1 MKIFNPLWR
10 KPQTI
15 ISISIGVG
23 MAIVSMV
30 TFLFLEEYNHRQVEN
45 LVQTQLI
52 SLRQKTELELK
63 TRVLALERM
72 QQRWEI
78 EKGTPKERWEKD
90 ALQYIQDYTGYQS
103 IQWVN
108 PDYYIA
114 WLVPEK
120 GNEDVKNLYI
130 KFEGRRKSAIETAI
144 IEDKTYISPVVNL
157 IQGDKGF
164 IVYTPLWIDEGE
176 NQPPRFDGFIT
187 AVFKLNNFLYSV
199 FRQEVWKGYQI
210 FIYQDSQLI
219 YSSIYAPPKDNLQWQ
234 QSIDLE
240 YRGINWQVKIIPNNS
255 FLKKYRSILP
265 HVILIVGLILASLLG
280 WSVHLLCE
288 FKQRN
293 QLLIKAKQE
302 AETANL
308 AKSQFLAMISHE
320 IRTPMNGILGMV
332 NLLED
337 TSLNDIQQE
346 FLLTIRD
353 GGESLLTII
362 NDILN
367 FSKIESNKLQL
378 ETKNFSLRQ
387 CVKKVIDLLQFQAQ
401 EKNLSLT
408 FEIDDSLPEYFLG
421 DIIRLRQILL
431 NLVSNALKFTK
442 QGEVK
447 IIVKGK
453 KINPNDRLSAYQIL
467 FIVQDTGI
475 GIPLHKQSKLFQ
487 PFSQLDASI
496 NRKYGGTGLGLAIC
510 KGLVEMMQGEI
521 WLESEENK
529 GSSFYFRVVLSLGNN
544 PQTSS
549 MVSSSVSSPTPQSS
563 LKILIVEDNLV
574 NQKVISLTLKKLG
587 YQADIANHGL
597 DAIQFLKQKDYN
609 LILMDMQMPEM
620 DGIAATKWIRENLPP
635 EKQPYIMAM
644 TANAMDCDRILCLN
658 AGMDDYMSKPINLPL
673 LKEKLQNI
681 TNING

>member
-1 MKIFNPLWR
+1 MII
-10 KPQTI
+10 TI
-15 ISISIGVG
+15 I
-23 MAIVSMV
+23 
-30 TFLFLEEYNHRQVEN
+30 TFSFLVEYNHRQVEN

-72 QQRWEI
+72 QKRWQN

-90 ALQYIQDYTGYQS
+90 ALEYIEDYTGYQA

-108 PDYYIA
+108 PQYYVT

-130 KFEGRRKSAIETAI
+130 KFENKRKDAIATSIANNTI
-144 IEDKTYISPVVNL
+144 YISPTLNL

-164 IVYTPLWIDEGE
+164 IIYIPLLIPQA
-176 NQPPRFDGFIT
+176 NKPPQFDGFLIS
-187 AVFKLNNFLYSV
+187 VVKLNSFLYSLL
-199 FRQEVWKGYQI
+199 RQEAWKGYQI
-210 FIYQDSQLI
+210 FIYEDSQLI
-219 YSSIYAPPKDNLQWQ
+219 YSSTYASPKDNLQWQ
-234 QSIDLE
+234 QSTELQ
-240 YRGINWQVKIIPNNS
+240 YRGIDWKITIIPNNS

-265 HVILIVGLILASLLG
+265 HIILIIGLILAGLLA
-280 WSVHLLCE
+280 WSVYLLFE

-293 QLLIKAKQE
+293 RLLIKAKQE

-337 TSLNDIQQE
+337 TPLNNIQKE

-367 FSKIESNKLQL
+367 FSKIESNKLEL

-408 FEIDDSLPEYFLG
+408 FEIDDSLPDYFLG

-431 NLVSNALKFTK
+431 NLVANAIKFTR

-447 IIVKGK
+447 IIVQGK
-453 KINPNDRLSAYQIL
+453 KINPNEKLSAYQIL

-510 KGLVEMMQGEI
+510 KGLVEMMEGEI

-529 GSSFYFRVVLSLGNN
+529 GSSFYFRVVLSVSNN

-549 MVSSSVSSPTPQSS
+549 IVSTSVSSLTRQSS

-587 YQADIANHGL
+587 YHADIANHGV
-597 DAIQFLKQKDYN
+597 DAIQILQQKDYN

-620 DGIAATKWIRENLPP
+620 DGIATTKWIRQNLLP

-644 TANAMDCDRILCLN
+644 TANAMDSDRILCLN
-658 AGMDDYMSKPINLPL
+658 AGMDDYMSKPINFAL
-673 LKEKLQNI
+673 LKQKLTAISQLLYK
-681 TNING
+681 

>member
-1 MKIFNPLWR
+1 MII
-10 KPQTI
+10 TI
-15 ISISIGVG
+15 I
-23 MAIVSMV
+23 
-30 TFLFLEEYNHRQVEN
+30 TFSFLVEYNHRQVEN

-72 QQRWEI
+72 QKRWQN

-90 ALQYIQDYTGYQS
+90 ALEYIEDYTGYQA

-108 PDYYIA
+108 PQYYVT

-130 KFEGRRKSAIETAI
+130 KFENKRKDAIATSIANNTI
-144 IEDKTYISPVVNL
+144 YISPTLNL

-164 IVYTPLWIDEGE
+164 IIYIPLLIPQA
-176 NQPPRFDGFIT
+176 NKPPQFDGFLIS
-187 AVFKLNNFLYSV
+187 VVKLNSFLYSLL
-199 FRQEVWKGYQI
+199 RQEAWKGYQI
-210 FIYQDSQLI
+210 FIYEDSQLI
-219 YSSIYAPPKDNLQWQ
+219 YSSTYAPPKDNLQWQ
-234 QSIDLE
+234 QSTELQ
-240 YRGINWQVKIIPNNS
+240 YRGIDWKITIIPNNS

-265 HVILIVGLILASLLG
+265 HIILIIGLILAGLLA
-280 WSVHLLCE
+280 WSVYLLFE

-293 QLLIKAKQE
+293 RLLIKAKQE

-337 TSLNDIQQE
+337 TPLNNIQKE

-367 FSKIESNKLQL
+367 FSKIESNKLEL

-408 FEIDDSLPEYFLG
+408 FEINDSLPDYFLG

-431 NLVSNALKFTK
+431 NLVANAIKFTR

-447 IIVKGK
+447 IIVQGE
-453 KINPNDRLSAYQIL
+453 KINPNEKLSAYQIL

-510 KGLVEMMQGEI
+510 KGLVEMMEGEI

-529 GSSFYFRVVLSLGNN
+529 GSSFYFRVVLSVSNN

-549 MVSSSVSSPTPQSS
+549 IVSTSVSSLTRQSS

-587 YQADIANHGL
+587 YHADIANHGV
-597 DAIQFLKQKDYN
+597 DAIQILQQKDYN

-620 DGIAATKWIRENLPP
+620 DGIATTKWIRQNLLP

-644 TANAMDCDRILCLN
+644 TANAMDSDRILCLN
-658 AGMDDYMSKPINLPL
+658 AGMDDYMSKPINFAL
-673 LKEKLQNI
+673 LKQKLTAISQLLYK
-681 TNING
+681 

>member
-1 MKIFNPLWR
+1 MII
-10 KPQTI
+10 TI
-15 ISISIGVG
+15 I
-23 MAIVSMV
+23 
-30 TFLFLEEYNHRQVEN
+30 TFSFLVEYNHRQVEN

-72 QQRWEI
+72 QKRWQN

-90 ALQYIQDYTGYQS
+90 ALEYIEDYTGYQA

-108 PDYYIA
+108 PQYYVT

-130 KFEGRRKSAIETAI
+130 KFENKRKDAIATSIANNTI
-144 IEDKTYISPVVNL
+144 YISPTLNL

-164 IVYTPLWIDEGE
+164 IIYIPLLIPQA
-176 NQPPRFDGFIT
+176 NKPPQFDGFLIS
-187 AVFKLNNFLYSV
+187 VVKLNSFLYSLL
-199 FRQEVWKGYQI
+199 RQEAWKGYQI
-210 FIYQDSQLI
+210 FIYEDSQLI
-219 YSSIYAPPKDNLQWQ
+219 YSSTYASPKDNLQWQ
-234 QSIDLE
+234 QSTELQ
-240 YRGINWQVKIIPNNS
+240 YRGIDWKITIIPNNS

-265 HVILIVGLILASLLG
+265 HIILIIGLILAGLLA
-280 WSVHLLCE
+280 WSVYLLFE

-293 QLLIKAKQE
+293 RLLIKAKQE

-337 TSLNDIQQE
+337 TPLNNIQKE

-367 FSKIESNKLQL
+367 FSKIESNKLEL

-408 FEIDDSLPEYFLG
+408 FEINDSLPDYFLG

-431 NLVSNALKFTK
+431 NLVANAIKFTR

-447 IIVKGK
+447 IIVQGE
-453 KINPNDRLSAYQIL
+453 KINPNEKLSAYQIL

-510 KGLVEMMQGEI
+510 KGLVEMMEGEI

-529 GSSFYFRVVLSLGNN
+529 GSSFYFRVVLSVSNN

-549 MVSSSVSSPTPQSS
+549 IVSTSVSSLTRQSS

-587 YQADIANHGL
+587 YHADIANHGV
-597 DAIQFLKQKDYN
+597 DAIQILQQKDYN

-620 DGIAATKWIRENLPP
+620 DGIATTKWIRQNLLP

-644 TANAMDCDRILCLN
+644 TANAMDSDRILCLN
-658 AGMDDYMSKPINLPL
+658 AGMDDYMSKPINFAL
-673 LKEKLQNI
+673 LKQKLTAISQLLYK
-681 TNING
+681 

>member
-1 MKIFNPLWR
+1 MII
-10 KPQTI
+10 TI
-15 ISISIGVG
+15 I
-23 MAIVSMV
+23 
-30 TFLFLEEYNHRQVEN
+30 TFSFLVEYNHRQVEN

-72 QQRWEI
+72 QKRWQN

-90 ALQYIQDYTGYQS
+90 ALEYIEDYTGYQA

-108 PDYYIA
+108 PQYYVT

-130 KFEGRRKSAIETAI
+130 KFENKRKDAIATSIANNTI
-144 IEDKTYISPVVNL
+144 YISPTLNL

-164 IVYTPLWIDEGE
+164 IIYIPLLIPQA
-176 NQPPRFDGFIT
+176 NKPPQFDGFLIS
-187 AVFKLNNFLYSV
+187 VVKLNSFLYSLL
-199 FRQEVWKGYQI
+199 RQEAWKGYQI
-210 FIYQDSQLI
+210 FIYEDSQLI
-219 YSSIYAPPKDNLQWQ
+219 YSSTYAPPKDNLQWQ
-234 QSIDLE
+234 QSTELQ
-240 YRGINWQVKIIPNNS
+240 YRGIDWKITIIPNNS

-265 HVILIVGLILASLLG
+265 HIILIIGLILAGLLA
-280 WSVHLLCE
+280 WSVYLLFE

-293 QLLIKAKQE
+293 RLLIKAKQE

-337 TSLNDIQQE
+337 TPLNNIQKE

-367 FSKIESNKLQL
+367 FSKIESNKLEL

-408 FEIDDSLPEYFLG
+408 FEINDSLPDYFLG

-431 NLVSNALKFTK
+431 NLVANAIKFTR

-447 IIVKGK
+447 IIVQGK
-453 KINPNDRLSAYQIL
+453 KINPNEKLSAYQIL

-510 KGLVEMMQGEI
+510 KGLVEMMEGEI

-529 GSSFYFRVVLSLGNN
+529 GSSFYFRVVLSVSNN

-549 MVSSSVSSPTPQSS
+549 IVSTSVSSLTRQSS

-587 YQADIANHGL
+587 YHADIANHGV
-597 DAIQFLKQKDYN
+597 DAIQILQQKDYN

-620 DGIAATKWIRENLPP
+620 DGIATTKWIRQNLLP

-644 TANAMDCDRILCLN
+644 TANAMDSDRILCLN
-658 AGMDDYMSKPINLPL
+658 AGMDDYMSKPINFAL
-673 LKEKLQNI
+673 LKQKLTAISQLLYK
-681 TNING
+681 

>member
-1 MKIFNPLWR
+1 MII
-10 KPQTI
+10 TI
-15 ISISIGVG
+15 I
-23 MAIVSMV
+23 
-30 TFLFLEEYNHRQVEN
+30 TFSFLVEYNNRQVEN

-72 QQRWEI
+72 QKRWQN

-90 ALQYIQDYTGYQS
+90 ALEYIKDYTGYQA

-108 PDYYIA
+108 PQYYVT

-130 KFEGRRKSAIETAI
+130 KFENKRKDAIATSIANNTI
-144 IEDKTYISPVVNL
+144 YISPTLNL

-164 IVYTPLWIDEGE
+164 IIYIPLLIPQA
-176 NQPPRFDGFIT
+176 NKPPQFDGFLIS
-187 AVFKLNNFLYSV
+187 VVKLNSFLYSLL
-199 FRQEVWKGYQI
+199 RQEAWKGYQI
-210 FIYQDSQLI
+210 FIYEDSQLI
-219 YSSIYAPPKDNLQWQ
+219 YSSTYAPPKDNLQWQ
-234 QSIDLE
+234 QSTELQ
-240 YRGINWQVKIIPNNS
+240 YRGIDWKIKIIPNNS

-265 HVILIVGLILASLLG
+265 HIILIIGLILAGLLA
-280 WSVHLLCE
+280 WSVYLLFE

-293 QLLIKAKQE
+293 RLLIKAKQE

-337 TSLNDIQQE
+337 TPLNNIQKE

-367 FSKIESNKLQL
+367 FSKIESNKLEL

-408 FEIDDSLPEYFLG
+408 FEIDDSLPDYFLG

-431 NLVSNALKFTK
+431 NLVANAIKFTR

-447 IIVKGK
+447 IIVQGK
-453 KINPNDRLSAYQIL
+453 KINPNEKLSAYQIL

-510 KGLVEMMQGEI
+510 KGLVEMMEGEI

-529 GSSFYFRVVLSLGNN
+529 GSSFYFRVVLSVSNN

-549 MVSSSVSSPTPQSS
+549 IVSTSVSSLTRQSS

-587 YQADIANHGL
+587 YHADIANHGV
-597 DAIQFLKQKDYN
+597 DAIQILQQKDYN

-620 DGIAATKWIRENLPP
+620 DGIATTKWIRQNLLP

-644 TANAMDCDRILCLN
+644 TANAMDSDRILCLN
-658 AGMDDYMSKPINLPL
+658 AGMDDYMSKPINFAL
-673 LKEKLQNI
+673 LKQKLTAISQLLYK
-681 TNING
+681 

>member
-1 MKIFNPLWR
+1 MII
-10 KPQTI
+10 TI
-15 ISISIGVG
+15 I
-23 MAIVSMV
+23 
-30 TFLFLEEYNHRQVEN
+30 TFSFLVEYNHRQVEN

-72 QQRWEI
+72 QKRWQN

-90 ALQYIQDYTGYQS
+90 ALEYIEDYTGYQA

-108 PDYYIA
+108 PQYYVT

-130 KFEGRRKSAIETAI
+130 KFENKRKDAIATSIANNTI
-144 IEDKTYISPVVNL
+144 YISPTLNL

-164 IVYTPLWIDEGE
+164 IIYIPLLIPQA
-176 NQPPRFDGFIT
+176 NKPPQFDGFLIS
-187 AVFKLNNFLYSV
+187 VVKLNSFLYSLL
-199 FRQEVWKGYQI
+199 RQEAWKGYQI
-210 FIYQDSQLI
+210 FIYEDSQLI
-219 YSSIYAPPKDNLQWQ
+219 YSSTYAPPKDNLQWQ
-234 QSIDLE
+234 QSTELQ
-240 YRGINWQVKIIPNNS
+240 YRGIDWKITIIPNNS

-265 HVILIVGLILASLLG
+265 HIILIIGLILAGLLA
-280 WSVHLLCE
+280 WSVYLLFE

-293 QLLIKAKQE
+293 RLLIKAKQE

-337 TSLNDIQQE
+337 TPLNNIQKE

-367 FSKIESNKLQL
+367 FSKIESNKLEL

-408 FEIDDSLPEYFLG
+408 FEINDSLPDYFLG

-431 NLVSNALKFTK
+431 NLVANAIKFTR

-447 IIVKGK
+447 IIVQGK
-453 KINPNDRLSAYQIL
+453 KINPNEKLSAYQIL

-510 KGLVEMMQGEI
+510 KGLVEMMEGEI

-529 GSSFYFRVVLSLGNN
+529 GSSFYFRVVLSVSNN
-544 PQTSS
+544 PQTFSI
-549 MVSSSVSSPTPQSS
+549 VSTSVSSLTRQSS

-587 YQADIANHGL
+587 YHADIANHGV
-597 DAIQFLKQKDYN
+597 DAIQILQQKDYN

-620 DGIAATKWIRENLPP
+620 DGIATTKWIRQNLLP

-644 TANAMDCDRILCLN
+644 TANAMDSDRILCLN
-658 AGMDDYMSKPINLPL
+658 AGMDDYMSKPINFAL
-673 LKEKLQNI
+673 LKQKLTAISQLLYK
-681 TNING
+681 